1 MSQFVKDT
9 KALQDKI
16 DDMTSHTKTNLAA
29 QKEEIQS
36 MLAILTGQTV
46 ESEEVAEPETL
57 PVVHE
62 EKKRGG
68 RKKKETTI

>member
-1 MSQFVKDT
+1 VKDI
-9 KALQDKI
+9 KALQGKI
-16 DDMTSHTKTNLAA
+16 EDMTSHTKSSLAA

-36 MLAILTGQTV
+36 MIAILTGK
-46 ESEEVAEPETL
+46 ACEPEETLEPEVL

-68 RKKKETTI
+68 RKKKEVVNA